1 MAHRVARAARRA
13 VDRLPLRGFRH
24 GRVIYLRHV
33 AGLFRPGRLIV
44 VPAAHQVQSGSLDGW
59 GEEDLKLI
67 IEEGRRQLDRQN
79 SNFEH
84 ILSRAQ
90 WVFTVGVAIV
100 AALTAALFKSRPSW
114 PTIAVGALAFVVV
127 VYGVAGAASIMV
139 VRADFKTIDTAL
151 LSQRTPPI
159 QKGLAADYST
169 MIATGEN
176 TIAARLTVFHEAVL
190 YLIIGGILGLAGV
203 LAHA

>member
-1 MAHRVARAARRA
+1 
-13 VDRLPLRGFRH
+13 
-24 GRVIYLRHV
+24 
-33 AGLFRPGRLIV
+33 
-44 VPAAHQVQSGSLDGW
+44 VPAAHQVESGSLESW
-59 GEEDLKLI
+59 GDEDLKLM

-79 SNFEH
+79 SDFEH

-90 WVFTVGVAIV
+90 WVFTVGVAV
-100 AALTAALFKSRPSW
+100 VVSLTAALVKSRPSW
-114 PTIAVGALAFVVV
+114 PEIAVGALAFGVV

-139 VRADFKTIDTAL
+139 VRADFKTIDTAI

-176 TIAARLTVFHEAVL
+176 TVAARLTVFHQAVL
-190 YLIIGGILGLAGV
+190 YVIIGGILGLLVV